1 MRRLVGIFTR
11 KEGARMRDFSIPTRS
26 AAIAEHGMAATSN
39 PLATLAAI
47 DMLREGGNAID
58 AAITAVAVQSVVEP
72 HMTGIGGD
80 CFVVYS
86 PMAGTPLAFNGSGRA
101 PAGAECEWYWD
112 RNFSEIP
119 EQSPHAVTVPGA
131 IDAWCRLL
139 ADHGTKELY
148 VVLKPAIRLAEDGF
162 RVTPRVA
169 HDWAR
174 KRAKLSI
181 DPDTA
186 RQYMPDGHPPKPGDR
201 FRQPELAATLRKI
214 SRQGRAAFYEGEIA
228 AEIVEK
234 LRSLGGLHR
243 PEDFAAHAGNYV
255 EPISALYRGFEIYE
269 CPPNGQGLAVLIML
283 RALSGYDLSG
293 PRFDEADR
301 IHLLAEV
308 TKAAYGLRDAY
319 LCDPEHHPLKVTDFL
334 SEGQEQ
340 RLLRSI
346 RPDLALP
353 ATPRSEIDHKDTV
366 YLAVVDRDRNAVSF
380 INSLFSSFGSG
391 LYAAKSGVLL
401 HNRGHSFRV
410 CPGHPNAIAP
420 GKRPMHTIIPAMMLK
435 KGRAVMPFGVTGGDY
450 QAAGQVHFLSQI
462 LDRGLDPQEAAEV
475 PRFFAYG
482 GVLQLEKTIPDDIAT
497 ELARRGHEVQ
507 RRAEPL
513 GGCQAV
519 WIDHSGGFLMG
530 ASDPRKDG
538 IALGY

>member
-1 MRRLVGIFTR
+1 
-11 KEGARMRDFSIPTRS
+11 MRDFSIPTRS

-39 PLATLAAI
+39 PSATLAAI
-47 DMLREGGNAID
+47 DMLRQGGNAID
-58 AAITAVAVQSVVEP
+58 AAITAVAVQSIVEP
-72 HMTGIGGD
+72 HMSGIGGD

-86 PMAGTPLAFNGSGRA
+86 PLAGTPLAFNGSGRA
-101 PAGAECEWYWD
+101 PAGAECEWYRE

-139 ADHGTKELY
+139 ADHGTKDLY
-148 VVLKPAIRLAEDGF
+148 EVLMPAIRLAEDGF

-169 HDWAR
+169 YDWAR
-174 KRAKLSI
+174 NVARLSI
-181 DPDTA
+181 DPDGA
-186 RQYMPDGHPPKPGDR
+186 RQYIPDGHAPRPGDC

-214 SRQGRAAFYEGEIA
+214 SQKGRAAFYEGEVA
-228 AEIVEK
+228 AEIVAK

-243 PEDFAAHAGNYV
+243 PEDFAAHAGGYV
-255 EPISALYRGFEIYE
+255 EPISARYRDFEIYE
-269 CPPNGQGLAVLIML
+269 CPPNSQGLATLIML
-283 RALSGYDLSG
+283 RALSGYDLSAPG
-293 PRFDEADR
+293 YDEADR

-308 TKAAYGLRDAY
+308 TKAAYRLRDAY
-319 LCDPEHHPLKVTDFL
+319 FCDPEHQPAKLADFL
-334 SEGQEQ
+334 SDRQEDWIRQ
-340 RLLRSI
+340 SI
-346 RPDLALP
+346 HLDAASP
-353 ATPRSEIDHKDTV
+353 ATVRPEIGHTDTV
-366 YLAVVDRDRNAVSF
+366 YVAVVDRDRNAVSL

-391 LYAAKSGVLL
+391 LYAGKSGILL

-420 GKRPMHTIIPAMMLK
+420 RKRPMHTIIPAMMLK
-435 KGRAVMPFGVTGGDY
+435 EGRAVMPFGVTGGDY
-450 QAAGQVHFLSQI
+450 QAAGQAHFVSQL

-482 GVLQLEKTIPDDIAT
+482 GVLQLEKTIPDGIVR
-497 ELARRGHEVQ
+497 ELARRGHKVL

-519 WIDHSGGFLMG
+519 WIDHSHGFLVG
-530 ASDPRKDG
+530 ASEPRKDG

>member
-1 MRRLVGIFTR
+1 
-11 KEGARMRDFSIPTRS
+11 MRDFSIPTRS
-26 AAIAEHGMAATSN
+26 AAIAEHGMAATSS

-47 DMLREGGNAID
+47 DMLRKGGNAID
-58 AAITAVAVQSVVEP
+58 AAITAVAVQSIVEP
-72 HMTGIGGD
+72 HMSGIGGD
-80 CFVVYS
+80 CFVMYS

-112 RNFSEIP
+112 RNFREIP

-139 ADHGTKELY
+139 ADHGTKDLCE
-148 VVLKPAIRLAEDGF
+148 VLTPAIRLAEDGF

-169 HDWAR
+169 HDWTR
-174 KRAKLSI
+174 NVAKLSI
-181 DPDTA
+181 DADTA
-186 RQYMPDGHPPKPGDR
+186 RQYRPDGHAPRPGDR
-201 FRQPELAATLRKI
+201 FRHPELAATLRRI
-214 SRQGRAAFYEGEIA
+214 SREGRAAFYEGDVA
-228 AEIVEK
+228 AEIVAK
-234 LRSLGGLHR
+234 LRLLGGLHR
-243 PEDFAAHAGNYV
+243 LEDFAAHAGNYV
-255 EPISALYRGFEIYE
+255 EPISALYRGFEICE

-283 RALSGYDLSG
+283 RALSGYDLSC
-293 PRFDEADR
+293 PRYDEADR

-308 TKAAYGLRDAY
+308 TKAAYSLRDSY
-319 LCDPEHHPLKVTDFL
+319 FCDPEHHPVKVTDFL
-334 SEGQEQ
+334 SEEQ
-340 RLLRSI
+340 GERIRQSI
-346 RPDLALP
+346 RLGVALP
-353 ATPRSEIDHKDTV
+353 ATARSKTEHTATV
-366 YLAVVDRDRNAVSF
+366 YLAVVDRDRNAVSI

-391 LYAAKSGVLL
+391 LYVGKSGVLL

-420 GKRPMHTIIPAMMLK
+420 RKRPVHTIIPAMMLK
-435 KGRAVMPFGVTGGDY
+435 EGRAVMPFGVTGGDY
-450 QAAGQVHFLSQI
+450 QAAGQAHFVSQI
-462 LDRGLDPQEAAEV
+462 LDRGLDLQEAAEV

-482 GVLQLEKTIPDDIAT
+482 GVLQLEKTIPDGVAK
-497 ELARRGHEVQ
+497 ELARRGHKVQ

-530 ASDPRKDG
+530 ASEPRKDG

>member
-1 MRRLVGIFTR
+1 
-11 KEGARMRDFSIPTRS
+11 MRDFNIPTRS
-26 AAIAEHGMAATSN
+26 AAIAEHGMAATSH

-58 AAITAVAVQSVVEP
+58 AAIAAVAVQCIVEP

-80 CFVVYS
+80 CFVVYAPKAS
-86 PMAGTPLAFNGSGRA
+86 SPLAFNGSGRA

-119 EQSPHAVTVPGA
+119 GQSPHAVTVPGA

-148 VVLKPAIRLAEDGF
+148 EVLAPAIRLAEDGF

-174 KRAKLSI
+174 EMAKLSI

-186 RQYMPDGHPPKPGDR
+186 RQYLPDGRAPKPGDR
-201 FRQPELAATLRKI
+201 FRQPELAATLRRI
-214 SRQGRAAFYEGEIA
+214 SREGRTAFYESEIA

-243 PEDFAAHAGNYV
+243 LEDFAAYSGNYV

-283 RALSGYDLSG
+283 CALSGYELAV
-293 PRFDEADR
+293 PRYDEADR

-308 TKAAYGLRDAY
+308 TKVAYGLRDAY
-319 LCDPEHHPLKVTDFL
+319 FCDPEHYPVKVTDFL
-334 SEGQEQ
+334 SHGQAERIRQ
-340 RLLRSI
+340 SI
-346 RPDLALP
+346 RLEAALP
-353 ATPRSEIDHKDTV
+353 ATPTARSEIEHKDTV
-366 YLAVVDRDRNAVSF
+366 YLAVVDRDRNAVSL

-391 LYAAKSGVLL
+391 LYAGKSGVLL

-410 CPGHPNAIAP
+410 SPGHPNAIAP
-420 GKRPMHTIIPAMMLK
+420 RKRPMHTIIPAMLLK
-435 KGRAVMPFGVTGGDY
+435 EGRAIMPFGVTGGDY
-450 QAAGQVHFLSQI
+450 QAAGQVHFLSQL
-462 LDRGLDPQEAAEV
+462 LDRGLDPQEAVEV
-475 PRFFAYG
+475 PRFFAFG
-482 GVLQLEKTIPDDIAT
+482 GVLQLEKTIPDGIAA
-497 ELARRGHEVQ
+497 ELARRGHQLQ

-513 GGCQAV
+513 GGCQAI
-519 WIDHSGGFLMG
+519 WIDHSSGFLMG
-530 ASDPRKDG
+530 ASEPRKDG